1 MSSIEGGGPHHG
13 KGATEVTDLTR
24 YAHYT
29 GLKLSLKDRIMTVCL
44 SNPGR
49 KNAITAQQGDELVT
63 IWEDLWADPE
73 VSVIILTG
81 EGGDFCSGADV
92 SRLASK
98 AQHGGGE
105 AEDEHRIQPVNPT
118 SRKARK
124 HVYGILECEKPV
136 LAKVRGVAYGLGV
149 NLALACDMVFAAP
162 GSRFCD
168 SHVKMGLVAGDGGV
182 LLWPLLV
189 GMHRAKEYLMTGEPV
204 PAEKAAEIG
213 LINACIPDDQLDAHV
228 QALAEKLRDLPPLA
242 VNYTKSALNVAM
254 RQMTGAAFE
263 MSLGYEIYTMKSND
277 FREATQAMIGK
288 RKGQFRGD

>member
-1 MSSIEGGGPHHG
+1 MSGR
-13 KGATEVTDLTR
+13 AAR

-29 GLKLSLKDRIMTVCL
+29 GLGLSLVDGIMTVTL

-49 KNAITAQQGDELVT
+49 KNAITARQGDELVT
-63 IWEDLWADPE
+63 IWDDLWEDPE
-73 VSVIILTG
+73 VGVIILTG
-81 EGGDFCSGADV
+81 EGADFCSGADV
-92 SRLASK
+92 SRLAAK
-98 AQHGGGE
+98 AEQGGAQNPE
-105 AEDEHRIQPVNPT
+105 VDQVKPVNPT

-136 LAKVRGVAYGLGV
+136 IAKVRGVAYGLGV

-204 PAEKAAEIG
+204 PAEKAADIG
-213 LINACIPDDQLDAHV
+213 LINGCIADDQLDAHV
-228 QALAEKLRDLPPLA
+228 QALAEKLRDLPPHA
-242 VNYTKSALNVAM
+242 VNYTKAALNVAM

-263 MSLGYEIYTMKSND
+263 MSLGYEIYTMKTND

-288 RKGQFRGD
+288 RKGRFRGD

>member
-1 MSSIEGGGPHHG
+1 MPNDTEASSY
-13 KGATEVTDLTR
+13 DYSR
-24 YAHYT
+24 YS
-29 GLKLSLKDRIMTVCL
+29 GLGLSLTDGIMTVTL

-63 IWEDLWADPE
+63 IWEDLWEDPA
-73 VSVIILTG
+73 VRVIILTG

-92 SRLASK
+92 SRLAGK
-98 AQHGGGE
+98 AEKAGE
-105 AEDEHRIQPVNPT
+105 ANVQVQPINAT

-136 LAKVRGVAYGLGV
+136 IAKVRGVAYGLGV

-162 GSRFCD
+162 GARFCD

-189 GMHRAKEYLMTGEPV
+189 GMHRAKEYLMTGDPV
-204 PAEKAAEIG
+204 LAEKAADIG
-213 LINACIPDDQLDAHV
+213 LINGCIPDDELDAHV
-228 QALAEKLRDLPPLA
+228 QALAEKLRDLPPHA
-242 VNYTKSALNVAM
+242 VNYTKAALNVAM

-263 MSLGYEIYTMKSND
+263 MSLGYEIYTMKTND